1 MTANSACQHQHDAR
15 INGVTKTDASVT
27 IHGTIPPAL
36 PGICFDLRAKIDAF
50 LGEQIDDDVLRNA
63 QRQVRVSMGV
73 IHESLRR
80 YGYVIGNHVP
90 PSVAEIT

>member
-15 INGVTKTDASVT
+15 INGVAKTDAPAA
-27 IHGTIPPAL
+27 IHGTIPRAL

-50 LGEQIDDDVLRNA
+50 LAEQPDDDVLRNA

-80 YGYVIGNHVP
+80 YGYVIGNYGP
-90 PSVAEIT
+90 PSAAEII